1 MFLFIAA
8 LLFTAGNMTAACLC
22 GNNIH
27 GHWAPALV
35 AAAATA
41 LTAILLPFCI
51 KFSRLTFLLF
61 PLLGASGF
69 LCVETMRPDVRSSLL
84 RDSRSMDIHG
94 IIIDG
99 GLSSSGRP
107 FLELSLGNENTII
120 YNIPDTVCWMPGDS
134 VHATVRCAR
143 VRNFS
148 EDFDYRGY
156 MEDRGIFYTCFC
168 GKNSTVK
175 VLTSKSC
182 PLRALPARLR
192 WRFSAAVD
200 AALPSDGMAQT
211 RAVVKALAP
220 SAGPVGDASGTAL
233 RTSAQTACF
242 YGKLPGGQ
250 ARPLDNHHS
259 GLMGLHYFHR
269 LRRIDTQSGCHVQHL
284 RGRSAGRQTA

>member
-61 PLLGASGF
+61 PLLGATGY

-84 RDSRSMDIHG
+84 RDSRSMDIQG

-107 FLELSLGNENTII
+107 FLELSLGNENTWNYPWETRTPLYII
-120 YNIPDTVCWMPGDS
+120 SRTLCAGCPETASMRLSDAPG
-134 VHATVRCAR
+134 
-143 VRNFS
+143 
-148 EDFDYRGY
+148 
-156 MEDRGIFYTCFC
+156 
-168 GKNSTVK
+168 
-175 VLTSKSC
+175 
-182 PLRALPARLR
+182 
-192 WRFSAAVD
+192 
-200 AALPSDGMAQT
+200 
-211 RAVVKALAP
+211 
-220 SAGPVGDASGTAL
+220 
-233 RTSAQTACF
+233 
-242 YGKLPGGQ
+242 
-250 ARPLDNHHS
+250 
-259 GLMGLHYFHR
+259 
-269 LRRIDTQSGCHVQHL
+269 
-284 RGRSAGRQTA
+284 